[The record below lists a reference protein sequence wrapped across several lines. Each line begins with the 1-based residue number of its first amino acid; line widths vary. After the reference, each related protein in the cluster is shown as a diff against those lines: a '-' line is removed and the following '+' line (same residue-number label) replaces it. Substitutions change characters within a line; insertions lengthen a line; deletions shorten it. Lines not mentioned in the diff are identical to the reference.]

1 MVKFESKI
9 EQQAPSFMKSN
20 VFFLI
25 PNCHSPVYHTL
36 QKKKKNQSERDQ
48 DQLARADGLP

>member
-9 EQQAPSFMKSN
+9 EQQVPSFMKSN
-20 VFFLI
+20 VFFSYLI
-25 PNCHSPVYHTL
+25 VTHQSTTPC
-36 QKKKKNQSERDQ
+36 KKKNQSERDQ